1 MTFIDKPNI
10 RNLNNFGQKVR
21 ELRVQNASLLR
32 QVAAFLEVD
41 TALMSKIEN
50 GTRRATKE
58 QVIKIAA
65 FFKSDQNELI
75 MLWLSDKIYAI
86 IDEDNNNTVAEDAV
100 EYTLRQMK
108 SK

>member
-1 MTFIDKPNI
+1 M
-10 RNLNNFGQKVR
+10 NNFGQKVR

>member
-1 MTFIDKPNI
+1 MTFIDKSNI
-10 RNLNNFGQKVR
+10 RNLNNFGQKIR
-21 ELRVQNASLLR
+21 ELRVQNGSLLR

-41 TALMSKIEN
+41 TALVSKIEN

-58 QVIKIAA
+58 QVVKIAA

-75 MLWLSDKIYAI
+75 KLWLSDKIYAI
-86 IDEDNNNTVAEDAV
+86 IDEDEYSAVAEDAV
-100 EYTLRQMK
+100 EYTLKQMK